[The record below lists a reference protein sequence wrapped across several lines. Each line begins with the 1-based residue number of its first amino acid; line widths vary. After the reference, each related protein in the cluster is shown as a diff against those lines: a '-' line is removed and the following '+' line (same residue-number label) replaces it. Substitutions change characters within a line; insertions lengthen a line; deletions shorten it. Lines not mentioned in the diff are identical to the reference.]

1 VSDIKQFIQQLET
14 ISDGEVVD
22 ILIPSLKRKAKFR
35 ALTVKQH
42 KEIIKTVMEGFDGSI
57 KTPITFNAILKENSL
72 DKGLEL
78 KLYDRNHILVE
89 LRKTTIGETVKIGDN
104 TFNLKDLPRF
114 NFEFDGDPVINYKN
128 ISVELEMPSLD
139 KDTRIT
145 EKSMFEFAKISTED
159 KKVKDSVNILL
170 TFEIIKFIKQVK
182 IGETVLGFDKISLH
196 EKKSIIEAFPLKLN
210 NSIID
215 YISKYKEYEQS
226 LFTFADGTKLTID
239 ASFLTSE

>member
-14 ISDGEVVD
+14 ITDGEVVD
-22 ILIPSLKRKAKFR
+22 IFIPSVKKKGKFR

-42 KEIIKTVMEGFDGSI
+42 KDIIKTVMEGFDGSI
-57 KTPITFNAILKENSL
+57 KTPITFNNILKENAI

-89 LRKTTIGETVKIGDN
+89 LRKATIGESVKIGD
-104 TFNLKDLPRF
+104 TTYDLKELPKF
-114 NFEFDGDPVINYKN
+114 NFEFEGEPNIEYKN
-128 ISVELEMPSLD
+128 ISVEMEIPSLE
-139 KDTRIT
+139 KDTQIT
-145 EKSMFEFAKISTED
+145 EKSMFEFGKISSEE

-182 IGETVLGFDKISLH
+182 IGELVLSFDKLSLH
-196 EKKSIIEAFPLKLN
+196 EKKSIVDAFPLKLN
-210 NSIID
+210 NNIID
-215 YISKYKEYEQS
+215 FISKYKEYEQS
-226 LFTFADGTKLTID
+226 LLTFGDGTKLTID

>member
-1 VSDIKQFIQQLET
+1 MSDIKQFIQQLET
-14 ISDGEVVD
+14 IADGEVVD
-22 ILIPSLKRKAKFR
+22 IFVPSAKRKSKFR

-57 KTPITFNAILKENSL
+57 KTPVTFNNILKENAL

-89 LRKTTIGETVKIGDN
+89 LRKATIGETVKISDN
-104 TFNLKDLPRF
+104 TFNLKDLPKF
-114 NFEFDGDPVINYKN
+114 NFDYDGDPKIEYKN
-128 ISVELEMPSLD
+128 ISVELEIPTLE
-139 KDTRIT
+139 KDTHLT
-145 EKSMFEFAKISTED
+145 EKSVFEFAKISSED

-182 IGETVLGFDKISLH
+182 IGELIINFDKLSLH
-196 EKKSIIEAFPLKLN
+196 EKKSIVEAFPLKLN

-226 LFTFADGTKLTID
+226 LLTFTDGTKLTID

>member
-1 VSDIKQFIQQLET
+1 MSDIKQFIQQLET
-14 ISDGEVVD
+14 IADGEVVD
-22 ILIPSLKRKAKFR
+22 IFVPSAKRKSKFR

-57 KTPITFNAILKENSL
+57 KTPVTFNNILKENAL

-89 LRKTTIGETVKIGDN
+89 LRKATIGETVKISDN
-104 TFNLKDLPRF
+104 TFNLNDLPKF
-114 NFEFDGDPVINYKN
+114 NFDYDGDPKIEYKN
-128 ISVELEMPSLD
+128 ISVELEIPTLE
-139 KDTRIT
+139 KDTHLT
-145 EKSMFEFAKISTED
+145 EKSVFEFAKISSED

-182 IGETVLGFDKISLH
+182 IGELIINFDKLSLH
-196 EKKSIIEAFPLKLN
+196 EKKSIVEAFPLKLN

-226 LFTFADGTKLTID
+226 LLTFTDGTKLTID